1 MLKGKSFFSKQG
13 VQRYFSNTIWL
24 LSEKGLRIID
34 AFFIGIWLARH
45 LGPEQ
50 LGILSNA
57 ESFVYLFAAFAA
69 LGLDQIVVRELVKD
83 ESLRDK
89 LLGTTFV
96 LRLIGYVLMSGGIIL
111 SLQILENTAL
121 SNTMVLIIATTL
133 AFQCFKG
140 IDFYFQSKVLSKYI
154 AICNLIAVSV
164 LSIVKVVLILTNAP
178 LVYFAYALVLEWVLI
193 AIGYIIA
200 YSYNKLSIWK
210 WSFDY
215 ALAKRL
221 LKKSVF
227 LIIGSVAAAL
237 YMKIDQVM
245 IFEIMGERDTGIYNV
260 SVKLTSIWIFV
271 TVAIT
276 QSVFP
281 SLVSTRKQNKE
292 LFLVRLQQLYDVLI
306 KIAVIVSIFYVIFAD
321 YFVPLL
327 FGEAYQ
333 ESSRIL
339 LIYIWSIIFVF
350 LSNGSWGYYLNENL
364 EKFSSVRL
372 VIGAIIN
379 ITLNLFFIKWYGLV
393 GAAYATLI
401 SYSISGYFVNVL
413 FEKTRIN
420 FYLQTKAFLN
430 IFRIKTW
437 IHPL

>member
-1 MLKGKSFFSKQG
+1 MLKGGSFFSKQG

-96 LRLIGYVLMSGGIIL
+96 LRIIGYVLMSGGIL
-111 SLQILENTAL
+111 FSLQILENTEL

-154 AICNLIAVSV
+154 AICNLIAISV
-164 LSIVKVVLILTNAP
+164 LSVVKVALILTNAP

-193 AIGYIIA
+193 ATGYIIV
-200 YSYNKLSIWK
+200 YGYNKLSIWK

-245 IFEIMGERDTGIYNV
+245 IFEILGERDAGIYNV

-292 LFLVRLQQLYDVLI
+292 LFLVRLQQLYDILI
-306 KIAVIVSIFYVIFAD
+306 KIAVLVSIFYVIFAD

-333 ESSRIL
+333 ESSGIL

-420 FYLQTKAFLN
+420 FYLQSKAFLN

>member
-1 MLKGKSFFSKQG
+1 MLLGKSFFEKKG
-13 VQRYFSNTIWL
+13 VQKYFSNTIWL
-24 LSEKGLRIID
+24 LSEKGLRIVD
-34 AFFIGIWLARH
+34 AFFIGIWVARH
-45 LGPEQ
+45 LGPDR

-69 LGLDQIVVRELVKD
+69 LGLDQIVVRELVND
-83 ESLRDK
+83 SSLRDK
-89 LLGTTFV
+89 LLGTTFG
-96 LRLIGYVLMSGGIIL
+96 LRLVGFFLMLGGIII
-111 SLQILENTAL
+111 SLQFLENSEL
-121 SNTMVLIIATTL
+121 SNTMVLIISATL

-140 IDFYFQSKVLSKYI
+140 IDFYYQSKVLSKYV
-154 AICNLIAVSV
+154 AQCNLIAVGI
-164 LSIVKVVLILTNAP
+164 LSAVKVVLILTNAP
-178 LVYFAYALVLEWVLI
+178 LIYYAYALVLEWF
-193 AIGYIIA
+193 IIA
-200 YSYNKLSIWK
+200 TGYVIIYSYNNFSIRK
-210 WSFDY
+210 WSFDF
-215 ALAKRL
+215 ALAKSL

-245 IFEIMGERDTGIYNV
+245 IFEILGERDAGIYNI

-281 SLVSTRKQNKE
+281 SLVSIRKKNRE
-292 LFLVRLQQLYDVLI
+292 LFLERLQKLYDVLI
-306 KIAVIVSIFYVIFAD
+306 KIAVVVSLLYFFFAD

-327 FGEAYQ
+327 FGEDYL
-333 ESSRIL
+333 ESSGIL
-339 LIYIWSIIFVF
+339 LIYIWSIVFVF
-350 LSNGSWGYYLNENL
+350 LSNGSWGYYLNEGL
-364 EKFSSVRL
+364 EKFSSIRL

-379 ITLNLFFIKWYGLV
+379 IALNLLFIKQYGLI

-401 SYSISGYFVNVL
+401 SYSISGYFVNGL
-413 FEKTRIN
+413 FAKTRLN
-420 FYLQTKAFLN
+420 FYLQSKAFLN

>member
-1 MLKGKSFFSKQG
+1 MLKGGSFFSKQG

-96 LRLIGYVLMSGGIIL
+96 LRIIGYVLMSGGIL
-111 SLQILENTAL
+111 FSLQILENTEL

-154 AICNLIAVSV
+154 AICNLIAISV
-164 LSIVKVVLILTNAP
+164 LSVVKVALILTNAP

-193 AIGYIIA
+193 ATGYIIV
-200 YSYNKLSIWK
+200 YGYNKLSIWK

-245 IFEIMGERDTGIYNV
+245 IFEILGERDAGIYNV

-292 LFLVRLQQLYDVLI
+292 LFLVRLQQLYDILI
-306 KIAVIVSIFYVIFAD
+306 KIAVLVSIFYVIFAD

-333 ESSRIL
+333 ESSGIL

-401 SYSISGYFVNVL
+401 SYSISGYFVNML

-420 FYLQTKAFLN
+420 FYLQSKAFLN

>member
-260 SVKLTSIWIFV
+260 SVKLTSIWIFKN
-271 TVAIT
+271 
-276 QSVFP
+276 SF
-281 SLVSTRKQNKE
+281 
-292 LFLVRLQQLYDVLI
+292 
-306 KIAVIVSIFYVIFAD
+306 
-321 YFVPLL
+321 
-327 FGEAYQ
+327 
-333 ESSRIL
+333 
-339 LIYIWSIIFVF
+339 
-350 LSNGSWGYYLNENL
+350 
-364 EKFSSVRL
+364 
-372 VIGAIIN
+372 
-379 ITLNLFFIKWYGLV
+379 
-393 GAAYATLI
+393 
-401 SYSISGYFVNVL
+401 
-413 FEKTRIN
+413 
-420 FYLQTKAFLN
+420 
-430 IFRIKTW
+430 
-437 IHPL
+437 

>member
-1 MLKGKSFFSKQG
+1 
-13 VQRYFSNTIWL
+13 
-24 LSEKGLRIID
+24 
-34 AFFIGIWLARH
+34 
-45 LGPEQ
+45 
-50 LGILSNA
+50 
-57 ESFVYLFAAFAA
+57 
-69 LGLDQIVVRELVKD
+69 
-83 ESLRDK
+83 
-89 LLGTTFV
+89 
-96 LRLIGYVLMSGGIIL
+96 
-111 SLQILENTAL
+111 
-121 SNTMVLIIATTL
+121 
-133 AFQCFKG
+133 
-140 IDFYFQSKVLSKYI
+140 
-154 AICNLIAVSV
+154 
-164 LSIVKVVLILTNAP
+164 
-178 LVYFAYALVLEWVLI
+178 
-193 AIGYIIA
+193 
-200 YSYNKLSIWK
+200 
-210 WSFDY
+210 
-215 ALAKRL
+215 
-221 LKKSVF
+221 
-227 LIIGSVAAAL
+227 
-237 YMKIDQVM
+237 
-245 IFEIMGERDTGIYNV
+245 
-260 SVKLTSIWIFV
+260 
-271 TVAIT
+271 
-276 QSVFP
+276 
-281 SLVSTRKQNKE
+281 
-292 LFLVRLQQLYDVLI
+292 LI